1 MAAAS
6 MPPGDLVTKLLSAS
20 GLKCLVP
27 SLKICLKDFTAK
39 AKHKGS
45 KEIQSESGNSLPHVY
60 CWSLQ
65 NTANLVHH
73 KM

>member
-6 MPPGDLVTKLLSAS
+6 MSPRDFDIQLPAAS
-20 GLKCLVP
+20 VLKCVVP

-45 KEIQSESGNSLPHVY
+45 KEIQSESGKSLPCIY

-65 NTANLVHH
+65 KTGNLVHH